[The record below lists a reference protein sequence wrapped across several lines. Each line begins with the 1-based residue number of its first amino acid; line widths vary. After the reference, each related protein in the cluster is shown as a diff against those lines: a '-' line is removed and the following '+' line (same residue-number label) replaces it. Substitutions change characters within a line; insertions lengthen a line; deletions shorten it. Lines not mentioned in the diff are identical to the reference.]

1 MVLCSLGNAHSTK
14 IGERR
19 FPDFVFIN
27 QHIYGLN
34 VYNKSQL

>member
-19 FPDFVFIN
+19 FPDFVFLYTN
-27 QHIYGLN
+27 TYMD
-34 VYNKSQL
+34 

>member
-19 FPDFVFIN
+19 FPDFVFIY
-27 QHIYGLN
+27 HTYMD
-34 VYNKSQL
+34 